1 MTGPRPTRGRAVP
14 VPHPPDVEDWTRL
27 MTALTAEL
35 DLQGRALQSRSA
47 KAGTPIGKSTWH
59 RVLSGHTLPSASV
72 LDLMVGSG
80 RFTPEQGRALVAA
93 WEKAADCLDRIDAAR
108 RSGATEAEPSRA
120 APALPLEPLEPAVP
134 SVSSVPSVPSVP
146 PEPSAPSPGRTR
158 RSAGRIAGLASIAA
172 ACAAL
177 TVYLVGSRID
187 PTTAEDSADAAASTA
202 TAVSPSASASTRA
215 LAGGPS
221 EAGTPSVAG
230 TPTVTGTPAAG
241 TPVAAGP
248 PADPASQPPLSRPA
262 PPTERPGVE
271 KGSLGED
278 SRCSAPY
285 PGPAVVT
292 WRVCVRVEADRVS
305 IALKVTNRASVP
317 TRAKVRLEFARAGKV
332 YPCPGAPGAHVIDLD
347 AGTTVITPPADC
359 ATVREATPL
368 AYQGL
373 GRVVAA
379 DATDAAY
386 NVSPTASVYPDRPT
400 IWRPDLIE

>member
-1 MTGPRPTRGRAVP
+1 MTGPRPTRGRAIP
-14 VPHPPDVEDWTRL
+14 VPHPPDVQDWTQL
-27 MTALTAEL
+27 MTTLTTEL
-35 DLQGRALQSRSA
+35 DLQGRALQNRSA

-80 RFTPEQGRALVAA
+80 RFTPEQRRELVAA
-93 WEKAADCLDRIDAAR
+93 WEKAADYLDRIDATR
-108 RSGATEAEPSRA
+108 RSGTTAPRGPEGGEADRPSGPPEDEPDP
-120 APALPLEPLEPAVP
+120 APAELP
-134 SVSSVPSVPSVP
+134 
-146 PEPSAPSPGRTR
+146 APTPGRAR
-158 RSAGRIAGLASIAA
+158 RSAGRITGLASIAV

-177 TVYLVGSRID
+177 TVYLAGNGID
-187 PTTAEDSADAAASTA
+187 PTTAKDSADAASTTTTASPPAVRGAAGGSTA
-202 TAVSPSASASTRA
+202 VGATASASAIASA
-215 LAGGPS
+215 SAPPLPS
-221 EAGTPSVAG
+221 
-230 TPTVTGTPAAG
+230 TPAVAG

-248 PADPASQPPLSRPA
+248 PADPASQPPLSQPA
-262 PPTERPGVE
+262 PPTERPGIE
-271 KGSLGED
+271 KGSLGAD
-278 SRCSAPY
+278 SRCSAPF
-285 PGPAVVT
+285 PGPEVVT

-305 IALKVTNRASVP
+305 IALKVTNRASLP

-332 YPCPGAPGAHVIDLD
+332 YPCPGVPGAHVIDLD

-359 ATVREATPL
+359 ATVREPIPL

-386 NVSPTASVYPDRPT
+386 NVSPTANVYPDRPT